1 MAAGLANTRPPH
13 TRNTRPMRRRY
24 ASTGSRSSRTSRS
37 GCGTAGSVHPAI
49 GPHIPGRALAAR
61 ACALYARGM
70 ERIVH
75 VCNGDSTDDSLSL
88 ADLPGE
94 IRVWADALDQGPV
107 LPVSDDEHWRLRGEF
122 WAARGF
128 PGGAERLA
136 EWDRGVDEAA
146 AAEELILW
154 FEHDLFDQLAL
165 IRLLARLARRGL
177 PQQLTIVS
185 IDRHP
190 EIPNFLGLGELK
202 PEQLAELWPRRTPLS
217 RDAID
222 EAITAWIAVTAA
234 DPRALPFLTRR
245 IKAMPFLAGA
255 LERQL
260 EELPDPQSGLSRTE
274 RQLLAAIARGVA
286 SAGEL
291 MSTVQAIDPRYP
303 ITDRHLLATLQT
315 LGRCGLIEG
324 GVQVSVTALGRQAL
338 AGAIDRVHEAGIDDW
353 RGGVRLAGRGPVWRW
368 DGQQRKL
375 IER

>member
-1 MAAGLANTRPPH
+1 MD
-13 TRNTRPMRRRY
+13 
-24 ASTGSRSSRTSRS
+24 
-37 GCGTAGSVHPAI
+37 
-49 GPHIPGRALAAR
+49 
-61 ACALYARGM
+61 
-70 ERIVH
+70 RIVH
-75 VCNGDSTDDSLSL
+75 VCNGDTTADTLSL

-94 IRVWADALDQGPV
+94 IRVWADALDRGPL
-107 LPVSDDEHWRLRGEF
+107 LPVSDEEHRRARAGF

-128 PGGAERLA
+128 PDDTAGLA
-136 EWDRGVDEAA
+136 AWDRGVDEAA

-165 IRLLARLARRGL
+165 IRLLSRLARRGL

-190 EIPNFLGLGELK
+190 EVPNFLGLGQLK

-260 EELPDPQSGLSRTE
+260 EEFPDPQSGLSRTE
-274 RQLLAAIARGVA
+274 RQLLAAVARGVA
-286 SAGEL
+286 SATEL
-291 MSTVQAIDPRYP
+291 MTTVQAIDPRYP
-303 ITDRHLLATLQT
+303 ITDLHLLETLQV
-315 LGRCGLIEG
+315 LGRCGFLDGAPAGPPSPAAFRE
-324 GVQVSVTALGRQAL
+324 VRVTVTPLGRQAL
-338 AGAIDRVHEAGIDDW
+338 AGAIDRVHEVGIDDW
-353 RGGVRLAGRGPVWRW
+353 RGGVRLLGRGPVWRW

>member
-1 MAAGLANTRPPH
+1 
-13 TRNTRPMRRRY
+13 
-24 ASTGSRSSRTSRS
+24 
-37 GCGTAGSVHPAI
+37 
-49 GPHIPGRALAAR
+49 
-61 ACALYARGM
+61 M

-75 VCNGDSTDDSLSL
+75 VCNGDMTADTLSL

-107 LPVSDDEHWRLRGEF
+107 LPLSDEEHWRVRGEF
-122 WAARGF
+122 WAARGV
-128 PGGAERLA
+128 PDAAARLA
-136 EWDRGVDEAA
+136 AWDRGVDEAA

-190 EIPNFLGLGELK
+190 EVPVFLGMGQLR
-202 PEQLAELWPRRTPLS
+202 PDQLAELWPRRTPLS

-222 EAITAWIAVTAA
+222 EAITAWIAVTAS

-274 RQLLAAIARGVA
+274 RQVLAAVARGVGA
-286 SAGEL
+286 AGEIIAA
-291 MSTVQAIDPRYP
+291 VQAIDPRYP
-303 ITDRHLLATLQT
+303 ITDLHLSTTLQT
-315 LGRCGLIEG
+315 LGRCGFLEG
-324 GVQVSVTALGRQAL
+324 APTAPPGAAALREVHVTVTPLGRQAL
-338 AGAIDRVHEAGIDDW
+338 AGAVDRVHEAGIDDW

>member
-1 MAAGLANTRPPH
+1 
-13 TRNTRPMRRRY
+13 
-24 ASTGSRSSRTSRS
+24 
-37 GCGTAGSVHPAI
+37 
-49 GPHIPGRALAAR
+49 
-61 ACALYARGM
+61 M

-75 VCNGDSTDDSLSL
+75 VCNGDCTADTLSL

-107 LPVSDDEHWRLRGEF
+107 LPVSDEEHYRARGEF
-122 WAARGF
+122 WASRGT
-128 PGGAERLA
+128 PGDTRQLVA
-136 EWDRGVDEAA
+136 WDRGVDEAA

-190 EIPNFLGLGELK
+190 EVPEFLGLGQLK

-222 EAITAWIAVTAA
+222 EAITSWIAVTAA
-234 DPRALPFLTRR
+234 DPRALPFLVRR

-255 LERQL
+255 LERHL
-260 EELPDPQSGLSRTE
+260 EEFPDPQSGLSRTE
-274 RQLLAAIARGVA
+274 RQLLAAVARGVTA
-286 SAGEL
+286 TGEL
-291 MSTVQAIDPRYP
+291 MRAVQSIDPRYP
-303 ITDRHLLATLQT
+303 ITDTLLAATLKT
-315 LGRCGLIEG
+315 LGHCGFVEG
-324 GVQVSVTALGRQAL
+324 APGSPAVTSLGRQAL
-338 AGAIDRVHEAGIDDW
+338 AGAVDRVHEVGIDDW
-353 RGGVRLAGRGPVWRW
+353 RGGVRLSGRGPVWRW
-368 DGQQRKL
+368 DGAQRKL